1 MFSNKQFRIALVVLA
16 ALVAAVTITA
26 CGGGNSSTS
35 SGSESPATE
44 EPAETGGAEAGTEEE
59 AAVEEPAEEETGEE
73 GGGGG
78 GNLGVSVLEV
88 TPAVPNKAEVA
99 EEIENEPEREGS
111 IDQIVEEEEK
121 SEPPQWAGP
130 TEPVKPPS
138 KSMKLAL
145 ISCSSALH
153 GCVTPTIGAAEA
165 AKALGWTSQTFD
177 GGGTPAT
184 ANSVILNAVAS
195 GADAILF
202 TSINPTLIQQGLNAA
217 KKAGVPVISA
227 SSGSSEPNP
236 TVKPPSGSTW
246 PLLDV
251 SQSFV
256 ETGRQMADWIIKD
269 SGEKA
274 NVLVLTDK
282 EYSSGVSQAGAVD
295 EFTKK
300 CPNCTLATI
309 NFTGTQVGTTLPG
322 QVVGYLRTHPEVEY
336 VVTPYDPA
344 AAAIVPEMLQAGQTS
359 VKLCG
364 LLGDQQNLEFIREE
378 QIQTCDAGYD
388 NYYAGWAMV
397 DQLLRDLAG
406 QPLSKPL
413 GEEVPSVLLTKDNL
427 PESGDDWKTPIPY
440 QAEYEKL
447 WGLK

>member
-1 MFSNKQFRIALVVLA
+1 MLDVVPSVANK
-16 ALVAAVTITA
+16 
-26 CGGGNSSTS
+26 
-35 SGSESPATE
+35 E
-44 EPAETGGAEAGTEEE
+44 EI
-59 AAVEEPAEEETGEE
+59 
-73 GGGGG
+73 
-78 GNLGVSVLEV
+78 
-88 TPAVPNKAEVA
+88 A
-99 EEIENEPEREGS
+99 EEIENEPEKPGS
-111 IDQIVEEEEK
+111 IDEIVAEEEK
-121 SEPPQWAGP
+121 SEPPEWAGP

-138 KSMKLAL
+138 KPLHLAL
-145 ISCSSALH
+145 MSCAAALH

-165 AKALGWTSQTFD
+165 AKALGWTSTTYD
-177 GGGTPAT
+177 GGGTPST
-184 ANSVILNAVAS
+184 ANSVILSAINS

-202 TSINPTLIQQGLNAA
+202 TSINPSLIQQGLTAA

-236 TVKPPSGSTW
+236 TVEVPPGQVW

-256 ETGRQMADWIIKD
+256 ETGRQMADWVIKD
-269 SGEKA
+269 SGESA
-274 NVLVLTDK
+274 NALILTDK

-295 EFTKK
+295 EFNKK
-300 CPNCTLATI
+300 CPNCSLSTF
-309 NFTGTQVGTTLPG
+309 NFTGTQVGTSLPG

-336 VVTPYDPA
+336 VITPYDPA
-344 AAAIVPEMLQAGQTS
+344 AAAIVPAMAQAGQTT

-364 LLGDQQNLEFIREE
+364 LLGDQQNLEFIREG

-397 DQLLRDLAG
+397 DQLLRHLAG

-413 GEEVPSVLLTKDNL
+413 GEEVPSVLLTAENL
-427 PESGDDWKTPIPY
+427 PEPGSDWKTPIEY
-440 QAEYEKL
+440 QTEYEKL

>member
-1 MFSNKQFRIALVVLA
+1 MFSNRQLRIVLAVLA
-16 ALVAAVTITA
+16 ALVAAVVITA
-26 CGGGNSSTS
+26 CGSGGSTT
-35 SGSESPATE
+35 SGESAGTE
-44 EPAETGGAEAGTEEE
+44 EPAETGGGEEV
-59 AAVEEPAEEETGEE
+59 AAEEPAEEEAGAEE
-73 GGGGG
+73 GGA
-78 GNLGVSVLEV
+78 GNDGVSVLEV
-88 TPAVPNKAEVA
+88 TPAVPNKTEVA
-99 EEIENEPEREGS
+99 ETIENEPEREGS
-111 IDQIVEEEEK
+111 IDQIVKEEEQ

-138 KSMKLAL
+138 QPLKLAL

-236 TVKPPSGSTW
+236 TVKPPAGSTW

-269 SGEKA
+269 SGEEA

-295 EFTKK
+295 EFNKRCPK
-300 CPNCTLATI
+300 CELSTF
-309 NFTGTQVGTTLPG
+309 NFTGTQVTTTLPG
-322 QVVGYLRTHPEVEY
+322 QVTGYLRTNPDVEY
-336 VVTPYDPA
+336 VVTPYDPS
-344 AAAIVPEMLQAGQTS
+344 AAAIVPEMLQAGQTD

-397 DQLLRDLAG
+397 DQLLRKLAG
-406 QPLSKPL
+406 RPFSKPL
-413 GEEVPSVLLTKDNL
+413 GEEVPSVLLTKENL